1 MEFHTAPTGKFPVFI
16 QSLLFC
22 RLSDFEYSEG
32 YLLFLHFVLRLDSE
46 SLRMQMLLSCVCL
59 QHAFVASV
67 TDCRP
72 LRELIAE
79 AKAEV
84 TEEIEDSK
92 EEEEE
97 EEEPD
102 TPVVHSFIGVF
113 DYCCSQHVNAIYNIF
128 LLN

>member
-1 MEFHTAPTGKFPVFI
+1 
-16 QSLLFC
+16 
-22 RLSDFEYSEG
+22 
-32 YLLFLHFVLRLDSE
+32 
-46 SLRMQMLLSCVCL
+46 MLVCL
-59 QHAFVASV
+59 QHPFVASV

-102 TPVVHSFIGVF
+102 TPVVHGFICVLT
-113 DYCCSQHVNAIYNIF
+113 CTHSEHVDTHLF
-128 LLN
+128 LLI

>member
-1 MEFHTAPTGKFPVFI
+1 M
-16 QSLLFC
+16 
-22 RLSDFEYSEG
+22 
-32 YLLFLHFVLRLDSE
+32 
-46 SLRMQMLLSCVCL
+46 
-59 QHAFVASV
+59 ASV
-67 TDCRP
+67 TDSRP

-102 TPVVHSFIGVF
+102 TPVVCSFTGVCIEV
-113 DYCCSQHVNAIYNIF
+113 YCFEAHLFIYLKNRAVTFPITH
-128 LLN
+128 

>member
-1 MEFHTAPTGKFPVFI
+1 MT
-16 QSLLFC
+16 
-22 RLSDFEYSEG
+22 
-32 YLLFLHFVLRLDSE
+32 
-46 SLRMQMLLSCVCL
+46 
-59 QHAFVASV
+59 SV
-67 TDCRP
+67 TDSRP

-102 TPVVHSFIGVF
+102 TPVVCSFIGV
-113 DYCCSQHVNAIYNIF
+113 CIQV
-128 LLN
+128 